1 MIRKFFLTF
10 FCVLIV
16 GASFFFPA
24 FADTYTPYTSTL
36 PSSQYAQSLYSYYA
50 SSEHY
55 DPQLHWVCWS
65 AGSNHWFLAVE
76 QQADNMANNG
86 GDLTADQ
93 VWIYS
98 LEYVAGSYNTPSY
111 YYTYLISQSNFT
123 LHSDRYICIGN
134 IIGTV
139 EPEYADQHDFRFI
152 IIPVAFL
159 LLFVL
164 MFHVFRIRFD
174 KDRSFKV

>member
-1 MIRKFFLTF
+1 MIRKSFLTF
-10 FCVLIV
+10 FCLLIF
-16 GASFFFPA
+16 GACFIIPA

-55 DPQLHWVCWS
+55 DPGLHWVLWCQ
-65 AGSNHWFLAVE
+65 GSNHWLLAVE
-76 QQADNMANNG
+76 QQADNMAMNG

-111 YYTYLISQSNFT
+111 YDTYLISQSNFT
-123 LHSDRYICIGN
+123 LHSDRYICLGN
-134 IIGTV
+134 ITGTV
-139 EPEYADQHDFRFI
+139 EPEYSDQHDFRFI
-152 IIPVAFL
+152 IIPVSFL

-174 KDRSFKV
+174 KDRSFKI